1 MAASLNSPRPSLQ
14 PRSLGLQR
22 CSGGEVMIY
31 CSMLVSPATNV
42 LLVLGTTGHLRG
54 LMLVPSPRCAPAN
67 INKYNTL
74 RWQGLLANIPKIIT
88 F

>member
-22 CSGGEVMIY
+22 CSGVEVMIY

-74 RWQGLLANIPKIIT
+74 RWPGLLANILQIIK